1 MRPTVFVVAAVLS
14 TIATDGL
21 LAQPQAA
28 PPPQTI
34 PGVQQTPGPRSP
46 AQPAAPVRDAGGRP
60 PAAPPGTSTL
70 TGLVTTDTGQPAV
83 GARVM
88 AGGEGPSR
96 MATTDARGRFSLTAL
111 RAGRYYVTVSKP
123 GYVTVTYGQ
132 RRVNS
137 QGTPI
142 PLGEGETRDIAVP
155 LPRGGVITGMVLDER
170 GEPAVNAVVR
180 VMRFMPG
187 AGARRP
193 QQVGGDNT
201 DDRGIYRI
209 HSLQPG
215 DYAICATFRGSGPQN
230 DAQRMQM
237 EMDGLRRSMANAP
250 SAGARQQMA
259 ARLADLQAQ
268 MPAQNEPATGYA
280 SVCFPGS
287 SLTASTMVPVSAGE
301 EKTGIDLQMLM
312 TQVARIEGQVVAP
325 PGVELRNVQMNLAS
339 EDEAATPID
348 RNFAQVDEQGKFVF
362 ESIPPGG
369 YKIVAR
375 SMPGNHGPPG
385 PAGVPPQQPPR
396 LWANASVTVA
406 GQDITGLVLELQRGA
421 TISGQVTIQATA
433 TPPPADLSRMMISVF
448 PSAPE
453 SQAMMMG
460 GGMSQAQVE
469 ANGRFTISDVFPGSY
484 RISATLPGAPAA
496 STWVVQSITVGG
508 EDALDM
514 PLDVKGSRSINGM
527 AVTMTDRITELTGL
541 VVDDKGKPATEHTL
555 VLYPVDEKYWF
566 FQSRRIRT
574 TRAGEDGRFTFRVV
588 PPGDYR
594 LATLVDPEPGAW
606 YEKAVLSDLEST
618 AVRLSLAEGEKKVE
632 NVRVR

>member
-1 MRPTVFVVAAVLS
+1 MRPTVLVVAAVLS
-14 TIATDGL
+14 AVTVA
-21 LAQPQAA
+21 AQPQAT
-28 PPPQTI
+28 PPPTV
-34 PGVQQTPGPRSP
+34 PGVQQKPEPRTP
-46 AQPAAPVRDAGGRP
+46 AQPTAPVRDSGGRP

-70 TGLVTTDTGQPAV
+70 TGLVTTYTGQPAV
-83 GARVM
+83 GARIM

-142 PLGEGETRDIAVP
+142 PLGDGETRDIAMQ

-170 GEPAVNAVVR
+170 GEPAVNAFVR

-187 AGARRP
+187 AGERRP
-193 QQVGGDNT
+193 QQTGGDNT
-201 DDRGIYRI
+201 DDRGIYRV

-215 DYAICATFRGSGPQN
+215 DYAVCATYRGSGPQS
-230 DAQRMQM
+230 DVQRIQM
-237 EMDGLRRSMANAP
+237 EMEGVRRAMTNAP

-259 ARLADLQAQ
+259 TRLADLQAQ
-268 MPAQNEPATGYA
+268 MPAQSEPATGYA
-280 SVCFPGS
+280 NTCFPGS
-287 SLTASTMVPVSAGE
+287 SPTASTTIAVAAGE
-301 EKTGIDLQMLM
+301 EKSGIDLQMQI
-312 TQVARIEGQVVAP
+312 TQVARIEGHVVVP
-325 PGVELRNVQMNLAS
+325 PGVELRGVQLNLMSAG
-339 EDEAATPID
+339 EAATPID
-348 RNFAQVDEQGKFVF
+348 RPFAEIDEQGKFVF
-362 ESIPPGG
+362 QSVPPGG
-369 YKIVAR
+369 YKILAR
-375 SMPGNHGPPG
+375 SMPRPQGPPG
-385 PAGVPPQQPPR
+385 PNAPPTQQPLR
-396 LWANASVTVA
+396 LWANADITVG
-406 GQDITGLVLELQRGA
+406 GQDITGLVLELQRGT
-421 TISGQVTIQATA
+421 TITGEVAIQGTS
-433 TPPPADLSRMMISVF
+433 TPPPADLSRVMINVF
-448 PSAPE
+448 PSSPE
-453 SQAMMMG
+453 STPMMMG
-460 GGMSQAQVE
+460 AVNSQALVE
-469 ANGRFTISDVFPGSY
+469 ATGRFTINDVLPGSY
-484 RISATLPGAPAA
+484 RVTASLPGLSSSVPG
-496 STWVVQSITVGG
+496 WVVQSITVDG

-514 PLDVKGSRSINGM
+514 PLDVKGRAITGM
-527 AVTMTDRITELTGL
+527 AVTLTDRITELSGL

-606 YEKAVLSDLEST
+606 YDKAVLGDLEST
-618 AVRLSLAEGEKKVE
+618 AVRISLAEGEKKIE